1 MRNAIN
7 KQLGGK
13 NENNWISM
21 RSIRFDL
28 TPTFFLEARNA
39 QANDDFNRERLFGT
53 EYQHTGGVGSRSGGA
68 LTVVKARW
76 RERERERERENGH
89 TYFLAS

>member
-1 MRNAIN
+1 
-7 KQLGGK
+7 
-13 NENNWISM
+13 M

-68 LTVVKARW
+68 LTVVKAR
-76 RERERERERENGH
+76 
-89 TYFLAS
+89 